1 MGGGSGNYIGPTG
14 RTDKE
19 AKDLFDKATQD
30 IEQKIKD
37 SQLGKSEQK
46 ENEKSGIRNVFIS
59 FHVDDENQVNLLRAQ
74 AKRDDFNLDFYDYSV
89 KEPFSE
95 QWKKNAAAK
104 IALTSATIV
113 MIGPETANRKAVQF
127 EIEESY
133 RQNKKVIGVRIY
145 RNEHHPIPEL
155 MKQNNA
161 PVVNWTLDDIQ
172 GELNKD

>member
-1 MGGGSGNYIGPTG
+1 MGGGSGSYVGPTG

-19 AKDLFDKATQD
+19 AKDLFDKATKD

-37 SQLGKSEQK
+37 GQSGRSEQK
-46 ENEKSGIRNVFIS
+46 EDKEHGTRNVFIS
-59 FHVDDENQVNLLRAQ
+59 FHVDDENQVQLLRAQ
-74 AKRDDFNLDFYDYSV
+74 SKRDDFNLDFYDYSV

-95 QWKKNAAAK
+95 QWKKNVAAK

-113 MIGPETANRKAVQF
+113 MIGPGTSNRKAVQF

-145 RNEHHPIPEL
+145 KNERHSIPEE
-155 MKQNNA
+155 MKRNGA
-161 PVVNWTLDDIQ
+161 PIINWTMRDIQ
-172 GELNKD
+172 GELDKE